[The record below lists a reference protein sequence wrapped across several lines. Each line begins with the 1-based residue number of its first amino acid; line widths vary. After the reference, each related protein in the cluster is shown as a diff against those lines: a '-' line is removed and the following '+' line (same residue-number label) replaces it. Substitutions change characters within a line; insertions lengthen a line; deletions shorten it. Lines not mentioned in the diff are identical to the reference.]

1 VRPGWD
7 DKVLADWNGLMI
19 AALARASVMF
29 DRPEWLTLARRAFD
43 FVTTKMSDGGRLKHA
58 WRDGRAKAPATASD
72 YANMIWAALRLHEA
86 TLDRLYFDQAVAWV
100 DVLDRHYW
108 VDDAGGYAT
117 SADDTRDVIVRMRPG
132 SDDATP
138 NANAVMAVNLAALA
152 ALTGEARYHDRA
164 AAVIAS
170 FAGELQR
177 NIVAHT
183 GLLAAEIDLIA
194 PQQVVLAGTN
204 LEGGEELMGVIRS
217 TSLPG
222 AQQFCLGAGDD
233 SALPALMGKAPAG
246 QRATAYAC
254 LGPKCSPPLTEPTRL
269 GTTLCAQRSV

>member
-1 VRPGWD
+1 
-7 DKVLADWNGLMI
+7 M
-19 AALARASVMF
+19 
-29 DRPEWLTLARRAFD
+29 E
-43 FVTTKMSDGGRLKHA
+43 GG
-58 WRDGRAKAPATASD
+58 
-72 YANMIWAALRLHEA
+72 
-86 TLDRLYFDQAVAWV
+86 
-100 DVLDRHYW
+100 
-108 VDDAGGYAT
+108 GGYTT

-138 NANAVMAVNLAALA
+138 NANAVMVANLAALA
-152 ALTGEARYHDRA
+152 ALTGEARYHERA
-164 AAVIAS
+164 AGVIAA
-170 FAGELQR
+170 FAGELER

-204 LEGGEELMGVIRS
+204 LEGGKELMGVIRS
-217 TSLPG
+217 ISLPG
-222 AQQFCLGAGDD
+222 ALQYCLGAGDD
-233 SALPALMGKAPAG
+233 STLPALAGKRAAG